1 MFKDFGALQIG
12 DSIVTFNFETNLPEI
27 KTIQS
32 IDVVFKD
39 EQVLGSLDVEPE
51 DVYMP
56 LVSQYITL
64 IQHNACNKGCKSWGC
79 VDETLCNDCTPQ
91 QCGPQK

>member
-1 MFKDFGALQIG
+1 MSNIQKTLDSLQPYVIGIRYLEGTAL
-12 DSIVTFNFETNLPEI
+12 V
-27 KTIQS
+27 
-32 IDVVFKD
+32 DVVFKD

-79 VDETLCNDCTPQ
+79 ADETLCNDCTPQ